1 MEQSEKDI
9 NPKYIAMVFRFKLIE
24 GNGKTFP
31 NIVRR
36 YKMMESFRT
45 WYTKHVNELTSDERE
60 YLQAN
65 ICPVSTCQDKID
77 KEPKDKETWDD

>member
-24 GNGKTFP
+24 GNGKTFT
-31 NIVRR
+31 NIVKRF
-36 YKMMESFRT
+36 KMMESFRT
-45 WYTKHVNELTSDERE
+45 WYTKHVNELTNDERE

>member
-1 MEQSEKDI
+1 MEQSEKNI
-9 NPKYIAMVFRFKLIE
+9 NPEYIAMVFRFKLAQ
-24 GNGKTFP
+24 GDCKTFP

-36 YKMMESFRT
+36 FKMMESFRA

-65 ICPVSTCQDKID
+65 ICPVCTCQDNVY
-77 KEPKDKETWDD
+77 KEPKDKDPFG

>member
-1 MEQSEKDI
+1 MEQSEKNI
-9 NPKYIAMVFRFKLIE
+9 NPEYIAMVFRFKLAQDDC
-24 GNGKTFP
+24 KTFS

-36 YKMMESFRT
+36 FKMMESFRT
-45 WYTKHVNELTSDERE
+45 WYIKHVNELTSEEKD